1 MKLSAFRC
9 ECFWLWRNFGECN
22 QYPVEK
28 ICNIFTI
35 TSFIKPN
42 SIHFLSCISIK
53 QIWNLDFVFKITK
66 QILNQ
71 VLSITPIHDNK
82 LETWLCIP
90 LDHEER
96 SLDIFATP
104 LALFGIE
111 FVKCNMSGCEEDV
124 FDTGIDPLKHGEVE
138 ELGALL
144 VQLWHQFPVLR
155 HRGSLLLSGPLEG
168 HTPLLYQADGFSQKR
183 LRA

>member
-1 MKLSAFRC
+1 M
-9 ECFWLWRNFGECN
+9 
-22 QYPVEK
+22 
-28 ICNIFTI
+28 
-35 TSFIKPN
+35 
-42 SIHFLSCISIK
+42 
-53 QIWNLDFVFKITK
+53 
-66 QILNQ
+66 
-71 VLSITPIHDNK
+71 
-82 LETWLCIP
+82 
-90 LDHEER
+90 
-96 SLDIFATP
+96 
-104 LALFGIE
+104 ALFGIE

-168 HTPLLYQADGFSQKR
+168 HTPLLYQADGYSQKR